1 MMAKFDQ
8 DPVHVLRHA
17 SELLTGEGVR
27 RKDGRRPLEED
38 LGRIEDGAMAYSV
51 KTVPYEDFS
60 TGKTGMKVVADK
72 VLWTG
77 KSDDLPTEY
86 ASAPIFDLDG
96 KHAIMPGMI
105 DCHTHLVFAG
115 NRASEFAARC
125 GGATYESI
133 AAAGGGIQTT
143 VHATR
148 EASEEELFRL
158 GRARIEEAHRY
169 GIRTIEAK
177 SGYGLTLESELKI
190 LRVLRKLQA
199 ATPEITI
206 VPTFLGAHDFP
217 KDLSRDAYIAQI
229 LGEHLPAVTNEN
241 LAVACDVFVDQ
252 GYYSVEEA
260 RIILARAKQLGLRT
274 KVHADELVDT
284 SSAAFAAEIGALSAD
299 HLLKVS
305 DEGIQ
310 ALANSDTT
318 AVLLPG
324 TAFYLKAPHAP
335 ARKLIEAG
343 ARVAISTDFNP
354 GTSMTLN
361 LPAVMTIAALYL
373 GLTRAELFSAVTYNA
388 ARALDL
394 HASKGSLE
402 IGKDAD
408 FFVLPYAR
416 FEELYYRFAW

>member
-1 MMAKFDQ
+1 MSEDR
-8 DPVHVLRHA
+8 VHVLTHI

-27 RKDGRRPLEED
+27 RKDGRHPGETD

-51 KTVPYEDFS
+51 KTAPYVDS
-60 TGKTGMKVVADK
+60 NTGKKGMRVVADK

-77 KSDDLPTEY
+77 KTDELPSEY
-86 ASAPIFDLDG
+86 AECPNFDLDG
-96 KHAIMPGMI
+96 RNAVIPGLI

-115 NRASEFAARC
+115 DRAGEFASRC
-125 GGATYESI
+125 GGASYADI
-133 AAAGGGIQTT
+133 AAAGGGITTT
-143 VHATR
+143 VNATR
-148 EASEEELFRL
+148 GASEDDLFSL
-158 GRARIEEAHRY
+158 GRARIEEAHRF

-177 SGYGLTLESELKI
+177 SGYGLSEESELKV
-190 LRVLRKLQA
+190 LRVIKRLQE
-199 ATPEITI
+199 ATPEMTI

-217 KDLSRDAYIAQI
+217 KEFTRAEYI
-229 LGEHLPAVTNEN
+229 EN
-241 LAVACDVFVDQ
+241 LINVQLPSVAREGLATSCDVFIDE
-252 GYYSVEEA
+252 GFYTLAEG
-260 RIILARAKQLGLRT
+260 RKILKAAKALGFKT
-274 KVHADELVDT
+274 KVHADELSNT
-284 SSAAFAAEIGALSAD
+284 ESAAMAAEIGALSAD

-305 DEGIQ
+305 DEGIA
-310 ALANSDTT
+310 ALAESDTT

-335 ARKLIEAG
+335 ARKLLDSG

-373 GLTRAELFSAVTYNA
+373 GMSRAELFASVTYNA

-394 HASKGSLE
+394 HARKGSLE

-408 FFVLPYAR
+408 FFVLPFRR